1 MGDFSEYRN
10 KYMFS
15 NKRKY
20 YTNVDMEEVK
30 REVKILR
37 GYIKKYNV
45 NLTSL
50 SRDIADDED
59 RNTLLDIA
67 HFLVKE
73 EKIIKH
79 FKEKKSLPKVHISGR
94 TKTKIS
100 LIDRY
105 IEYLKLYTILLMED
119 EFKEIV
125 KYLNIQ
131 EKDESKKRFKD
142 INSNHK
148 QDVYKGISLQISRC
162 AKSIFILTRQGIVA
176 DVKYSDGCNS
186 GDEILST
193 RFRYI
198 STPIKFVFGILGI
211 CSVIGFILFNI
222 YRIPEAKIVI
232 NTTSEINLKINSFNN
247 VVYANSPTDKG
258 KNLIEK
264 EGIEHKKF
272 DNALLNILKYADSNE
287 MIPDTGI
294 IRISI
299 IGEDFDLK
307 SLPKSIEYVESQ
319 HIDATKKGDFF
330 KVEINNDGVQKTINA
345 DKTKEKEKKKE
356 S

>member
-1 MGDFSEYRN
+1 MGDFSEYRG

-20 YTNVDMEEVK
+20 YTNVDMQEIT

-37 GYIKKYNV
+37 GYIKKYNI
-45 NLTSL
+45 NLTAL
-50 SRDIADDED
+50 SRDIPEDEV

-67 HFLVKE
+67 KFLIHE

-79 FKEKKSLPKVHISGR
+79 FKEKKSLPKTHISGR
-94 TKTKIS
+94 TMTKIS

-105 IEYLKLYTILLMED
+105 IDYLKLYTILLKED

-131 EKDESKKRFKD
+131 EKDENKKRFKD

-176 DVKYSDGCNS
+176 DVKYSQGCSS

-193 RFRYI
+193 KFRYI
-198 STPIKFVFGILGI
+198 PMPVKFALGILGVLA
-211 CSVIGFILFNI
+211 VIGLIMFNI
-222 YRIPEAKIVI
+222 YKKPEAKIVI
-232 NTTSEINLKINSFNN
+232 NTTSEINLKINSFNK

-258 KNLIEK
+258 KNLIEVEK
-264 EGIEHKKF
+264 IEYQSI
-272 DNALLNILKYADSNE
+272 DNALLDILKHADSNE
-287 MIPDTGI
+287 MIPESGV
-294 IRISI
+294 IRVSI
-299 IGEDFDLK
+299 VGKDFEVK
-307 SLPKSIEYVESQ
+307 SLSKSVDYIESQ
-319 HIDATKKGDFF
+319 YIDDTKKGKFF
-330 KVEINNDGVQKTINA
+330 RVEINNDGVQKTINA
-345 DKTKEKEKKKE
+345 DVAKEKEKKKE
-356 S
+356 

>member
-1 MGDFSEYRN
+1 MGVFSEYRN

-20 YTNVDMEEVK
+20 YTNVDMKEIA

-37 GYIKKYNV
+37 GYIKKYNI

-50 SRDIADDED
+50 SRDIAEDET

-67 HFLVKE
+67 YFLVNE

-79 FKEKKSLPKVHISGR
+79 FREKKSLPKTHISGR
-94 TKTKIS
+94 TMTKIS

-105 IEYLKLYTILLMED
+105 IDYLKLYTILLMED

-148 QDVYKGISLQISRC
+148 QDVYKGISLQISRG

-176 DVKYSDGCNS
+176 DVKYSQGCSS
-186 GDEILST
+186 GEEILST

-198 STPIKFVFGILGI
+198 PTPLKFVLGILGI
-211 CSVIGFILFNI
+211 LAVIGLILLSI
-222 YRIPEAKIVI
+222 YKRPEAKIVI
-232 NTTSEINLKINSFNN
+232 NTTSEINLKINTFDK
-247 VVYANSPTDKG
+247 VVYANSSTEKG
-258 KNLIEK
+258 KNLIEV
-264 EGIEHKKF
+264 EGLEYESI
-272 DNALLNILKYADSNE
+272 DNALLDILKHADSNE

-294 IRISI
+294 IRVSI
-299 IGEDFDLK
+299 VGEDFDLK
-307 SLPKSIEYVESQ
+307 SLPRSIEYIESQ
-319 HIDATKKGDFF
+319 YIDETKKGEFF
-330 KVEINNDGVQKTINA
+330 RVDINNDGVQKTINA

-356 S
+356 

>member
-20 YTNVDMEEVK
+20 YTNVDMEEVT

-45 NLTSL
+45 NLTAL
-50 SRDIADDED
+50 SRDIPEDEV
-59 RNTLLDIA
+59 RNTLFNIA
-67 HFLVKE
+67 KFLIHE

-79 FKEKKSLPKVHISGR
+79 FKEKKSLPKIHISGR
-94 TKTKIS
+94 TMTSIS

-105 IEYLKLYTILLMED
+105 IDYLKIYTILLMND

-162 AKSIFILTRQGIVA
+162 AKSIFILTRQGIIA
-176 DVKYSDGCNS
+176 DVKYPNGCKS
-186 GDEILST
+186 GEEILST

-198 STPIKFVFGILGI
+198 PTPIKFVLGILGVLA
-211 CSVIGFILFNI
+211 VIGVIILNI
-222 YRIPEAKIVI
+222 YNKPTAKIVI
-232 NTTSEINLKINSFNN
+232 NTTSEINLKVNSFNK
-247 VVYANSPTDKG
+247 VVY
-258 KNLIEK
+258 
-264 EGIEHKKF
+264 
-272 DNALLNILKYADSNE
+272 
-287 MIPDTGI
+287 
-294 IRISI
+294 
-299 IGEDFDLK
+299 
-307 SLPKSIEYVESQ
+307 V
-319 HIDATKKGDFF
+319 
-330 KVEINNDGVQKTINA
+330 
-345 DKTKEKEKKKE
+345 
-356 S
+356 